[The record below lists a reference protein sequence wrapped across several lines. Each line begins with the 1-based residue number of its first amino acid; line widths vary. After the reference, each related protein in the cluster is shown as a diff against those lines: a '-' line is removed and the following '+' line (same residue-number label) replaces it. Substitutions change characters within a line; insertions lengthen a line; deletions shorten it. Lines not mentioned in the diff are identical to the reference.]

1 MSRQLVINSAVCYA
15 LAFLF
20 TTVLH
25 EGGHA
30 VVGWALGSNPV
41 LHHNYVAHLN
51 RADLPVAYQAWI
63 ALAGPLVSLMQGLV
77 LWLVVRSKDGGG
89 LGRLFLLWAMMLGFG
104 NFLGYLMTGPLFV
117 AGDIGKVEVLL
128 GLPMIVRV
136 ALAVIGAAGLTAVA
150 YWSTRPFLAFA
161 PEPVLLADAQA
172 RTRFNF
178 RIIILPWL
186 VGAATITMLYLP
198 VVAIVSI
205 IYPIT
210 SGMVFIFP
218 WKNARRV
225 GDARASGAASV
236 FAGSWYWYAALLV
249 AVLLFR
255 LVLAPGIA
263 L

>member
-1 MSRQLVINSAVCYA
+1 MSRQLVINSTVCYV

-30 VVGWALGSNPV
+30 LVGRALGSNPV

-63 ALAGPLVSLMQGLV
+63 ALAGPLVSLVQGLLLWSV
-77 LWLVVRSKDGGG
+77 LRGKGGGG
-89 LGRLFLLWAMMLGFG
+89 LGRLFLLWAIMLGFG
-104 NFLGYLMTGPLFV
+104 NFLGYLMTGPLFT

-128 GLPMIVRV
+128 GLSMAIRI
-136 ALAVIGAAGLTAVA
+136 ALAVIGAAGLTVIA
-150 YWSTRPFLAFA
+150 YWSTRPFLEFA
-161 PEPVLLADAQA
+161 PDPAFLSDGRA
-172 RTRFNF
+172 RTTFNF
-178 RIIILPWL
+178 RIIVLPWL
-186 VGAATITMLYLP
+186 MGAAIITLLYLP

-205 IYPIT
+205 IYPIS

-225 GDARASGAASV
+225 GDAQARGAASLLT
-236 FAGSWYWYAALLV
+236 GGWPWYAVLFV
-249 AVLLFR
+249 AVGIFR